1 MGKSEKK
8 DHMNL
13 NYDKLLI
20 LIFVYS
26 SFCQL
31 KQWITADFSN
41 TIDLFIPI
49 NKALCTEE
57 FLDVMYLVFQKAC
70 DKVILWEVIK

>member
-41 TIDLFIPI
+41 TIDWFIPI